1 MINYTKEQI
10 LEVTKIHEEIIDEA
24 AKITNKYNEI
34 VYGFKSDLYI
44 EELEIQDGIVIA
56 KNNYDWTLDDFLIT
70 TLRFPIDWLY
80 EEDSIREEK
89 IHLIKT
95 AIEVEKERK
104 EIKIAE
110 EKEIKQEEREKETL
124 KRLMKKYPNY
134 NNDEK

>member
-124 KRLMKKYPNY
+124 KKLMKKYPNY

>member
-10 LEVTKIHEEIIDEA
+10 LEATKIHEELVEQA
-24 AKITNKYNEI
+24 AIITNKYNEI
-34 VYGFKSDLYI
+34 VHGFKSNLYI
-44 EELEIQDGIVIA
+44 VELEIQDDIVIA
-56 KNNYDWTLDDFLIT
+56 KNNYDWTMDDFLIT

-124 KRLMKKYPNY
+124 KKLMKKYPNY